1 MPGGEAAR
9 ALRGLPAVW
18 LRDNCPCGAC
28 RDPRTGERLGSI
40 TGLPPDVSVEAVTRS
55 GDRVEVIFGPDG
67 HRSIFDAGWLS
78 QFGMPGSAAGAAGG
92 AGPRAGAGR
101 PGAAGEASGR
111 PFAPGFAD
119 PRAPADWRAEDAKRL
134 WAAAEIATDFAQ
146 GSWPLFLAEPAHR
159 EACLNAV
166 LRDGFVLLTDVPC
179 EPGAVLAV
187 AQGFGAARAGETG
200 RLLDIR
206 AAASPASRAF
216 TPLAWAPSTAQPFRD
231 PAPTLK
237 LKHCL
242 SNAADGGDSTLVDGF
257 RAAAMLR
264 DRDPAAFAALTSTPV
279 TFGYSDAR
287 AELRATTPL
296 IGTDPRARVR
306 EIRVSHHT
314 MQPLRLPPEQIAS
327 FYAAYRAFA
336 SLISDGDL
344 ALAFKLRPGDCIIL
358 DNTRILNG
366 RTGFSDG
373 AHRHLQVCWADLDS
387 VASRLALLRRSRQ
400 NGQRRP

>member
-1 MPGGEAAR
+1 VPGGEATR

-28 RDPRTGERLGSI
+28 RDPRTGERLGTVTS
-40 TGLPPDVSVEAVTRS
+40 LPADVSVEAVTRS

-67 HRSIFDAGWLS
+67 HRSVFGAGWLS
-78 QFGMPGSAAGAAGG
+78 QFGIPDAAADAAAEAGPRLGAAG
-92 AGPRAGAGR
+92 RAG
-101 PGAAGEASGR
+101 GR
-111 PFAPGFAD
+111 PFAPGFAG
-119 PRAPADWRAEDAKRL
+119 PPAAQDWRAEDAKRL

-146 GSWPLFLAEPAHR
+146 GSWPLFLAQPAHR
-159 EACLNAV
+159 EACLAAV
-166 LRDGFVLLTDVPC
+166 LRDGFVLLTGVPC
-179 EPGAVLAV
+179 EPGAVLGV
-187 AQGFGAARAGETG
+187 AQGFGAARDGETG
-200 RLLDIR
+200 LLLDIKV
-206 AAASPASRAF
+206 AASPASRAF

-242 SNAADGGDSTLVDGF
+242 SNPADGGDSTLVDGF
-257 RAAAMLR
+257 RAAALLR

-296 IGTDPRARVR
+296 IGTDPHARVR

-314 MQPLRLPPEQIAS
+314 MQPLRLPPAQIVS

-344 ALAFKLRPGDCIIL
+344 ALAFKLRPGDCLVL

-366 RTGFSDG
+366 RTGFPSG
-373 AHRHLQVCWADLDS
+373 AYRHLQVCWADLDS
-387 VASRLALLRRSRQ
+387 VASRLALLRRARQ
-400 NGQRRP
+400 NGKQRP